1 MPVCATCGQKRLAIS
16 MGSNGI
22 CLRCEQDAQFEKSR
36 KVAPADLLAE
46 EQERALQAA
55 AAQIILTTEA
65 APDLQVDRRLDIITA
80 EVVIGMHLFK
90 DIASAWRD
98 VFGGRSKGMQDGL
111 REARKAALSELR
123 REAASLGAD
132 AVLGVDLDYS
142 EISGGGKSMLFL
154 VASGTAVTLRNPA

>member
-1 MPVCATCGQKRLAIS
+1 MAKCERCSAEVMWLAKNPGGLCNNCFHSDGIAATEIPTHGAVSSLGA
-16 MGSNGI
+16 
-22 CLRCEQDAQFEKSR
+22 
-36 KVAPADLLAE
+36 ADH
-46 EQERALQAA
+46 
-55 AAQIILTTEA
+55 IILTTEA
-65 APDLQVDRRLDIITA
+65 APDLQVVRRLDIITA